1 VSSGATAPAIAPIF
15 QRKRVVFFDV
25 ENGSRFERIAA
36 LLRAL
41 GLPAGQHT
49 SVFAVGNWRV
59 VGLETAQLLSRA
71 GAVLVHSAPQSGV
84 KDWSDLR
91 IAVDAGRWL
100 ATAYPADLLEIVSDD
115 QAFDAV
121 GDVAASLGVVFRRV
135 SARWRQ
141 DRPER
146 SSVRRP
152 SRKRTGESER

>member
-1 VSSGATAPAIAPIF
+1 
-15 QRKRVVFFDV
+15 
-25 ENGSRFERIAA
+25 
-36 LLRAL
+36 
-41 GLPAGQHT
+41 
-49 SVFAVGNWRV
+49 
-59 VGLETAQLLSRA
+59 
-71 GAVLVHSAPQSGV
+71 V

-100 ATAYPADLLEIVSDD
+100 ATAYPADVLEIVSDD

-121 GDVAASLGVVFRRV
+121 GDVAASFGVVFRRV

-141 DRPER
+141 GRPDR